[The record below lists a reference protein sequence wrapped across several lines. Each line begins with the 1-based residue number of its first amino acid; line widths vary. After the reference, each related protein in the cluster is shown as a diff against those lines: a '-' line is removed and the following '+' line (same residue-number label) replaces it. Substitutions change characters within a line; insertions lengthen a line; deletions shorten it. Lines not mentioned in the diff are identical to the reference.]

1 LGETRSSLRPVF
13 SDELRAPAARVRL
26 GLLNTFEVLCDELPV
41 QLPNVAQRLVAF
53 VALHERPVQREYA
66 AGMLWPDT
74 PDQRSAANLR
84 STLWRV
90 QTRAAGLLD
99 VNGSRLSLEPGVRV
113 DLRVAERIAHRVLAP
128 PPNRDPPCDLG
139 LFAGDLLPDW
149 YHDDWVL
156 LERERFRQLRLRAL
170 DALCDRYTR
179 AGRLNEAL
187 EAGLLSL
194 AGEPLRESAHR
205 ALVRVHLADGNA
217 VEALRQYGLCKRLL
231 RDQLGIAPTQQMRDL
246 IETLTSWRRTGD
258 DFALGDVQ
266 VTRAR

>member
-13 SDELRAPAARVRL
+13 SDESRVPVVRVRL
-26 GLLNTFEVLCDELPV
+26 GLLNTFEVVCDEVPV
-41 QLPNVAQRLVAF
+41 QLPNVAQRLAAF
-53 VALHERPVQREYA
+53 VALHERPVQREYV

-90 QTRAAGLLD
+90 QTRARGLLE
-99 VNGSRLSLEPGVRV
+99 VSSGCVRLAPGVRV

-139 LFAGDLLPDW
+139 MFAGDLLPDW
-149 YHDDWVL
+149 YHDDWVV
-156 LERERFRQLRLRAL
+156 LERERFRQLRLLAL
-170 DALCDRYTR
+170 DALCERYTR
-179 AGRLNEAL
+179 AGRRGEAL

-205 ALVRVHLADGNA
+205 ALIRLHLADGNA
-217 VEALRQYGLCKRLL
+217 VEALRQYRLCRRLL
-231 RDQLGIAPTQQMRDL
+231 REQLGIEPTQQMRDL
-246 IETLTSWRRTGD
+246 IGELTSWRRTSD
-258 DFALGDVQ
+258 DFARGDVR